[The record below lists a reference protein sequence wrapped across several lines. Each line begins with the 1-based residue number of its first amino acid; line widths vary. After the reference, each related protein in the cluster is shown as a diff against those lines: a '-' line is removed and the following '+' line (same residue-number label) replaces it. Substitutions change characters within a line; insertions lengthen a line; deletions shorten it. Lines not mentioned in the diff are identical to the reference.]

1 MLDVAD
7 VVAGTTLLDLGCGTG
22 ELAHAAANRRGARV
36 TGRDLDPAA
45 VALAA
50 VAVPDARFSV
60 GDAQD
65 LGPVD
70 ALGGPFAVV
79 AAVQL
84 LTHVANPLK
93 LLREAKRVAVPG
105 GTLVMTVWG
114 RDHECDVR
122 VFGEALA
129 PWLPTPRR
137 GPGPPPLTDPDRLRK
152 VAWLAGLAVAGIDAV
167 TCAFDYPDDDSVLGP
182 LLASGIGRAAVRL
195 AGPAAVAKAARA
207 ALEPYRAAGGGY
219 RLQNLFRVLVAHAPR
234 GGAGT
239 GALRGAGIASRP
251 CDR

>member
-1 MLDVAD
+1 MTEGPAGWARPLHTAVLDAAD

-22 ELAHAAANRRGARV
+22 ELARAAAQRGARV

-50 VAVPDARFSV
+50 AAVPEARFSV
-60 GDAQD
+60 GDAHD

-93 LLREAKRVAVPG
+93 VLREARRAAVPG
-105 GTLVMTVWG
+105 GTLVASVWG
-114 RDHECDVR
+114 REKECEVR

-129 PWLPTPRR
+129 PWLPPRR
-137 GPGPPPLTDPDRLRK
+137 PVPAPTLTDPEHLRK
-152 VAWLAGLAVAGIDAV
+152 VAWLAGLAVVGVDEV
-167 TCAFDYPDDDSVLGP
+167 VCPFDYPDEAALVDPV
-182 LLASGIGRAAVRL
+182 LASGIGRAAVARGG
-195 AGPAAVAKAARA
+195 AEAVRRA
-207 ALEPYRAAGGGY
+207 VRERVAPYRVAGGGY
-219 RLQNLFRVLVAHAPR
+219 RLSNLFRVLVARCPE
-234 GGAGT
+234 
-239 GALRGAGIASRP
+239 
-251 CDR
+251 

>member
-1 MLDVAD
+1 M
-7 VVAGTTLLDLGCGTG
+7 
-22 ELAHAAANRRGARV
+22 
-36 TGRDLDPAA
+36 
-45 VALAA
+45 ALAA
-50 VAVPDARFSV
+50 AAVPEARFSV

-93 LLREAKRVAVPG
+93 LLREAARVAVPG

-114 RDHECDVR
+114 REHECDVR

-129 PWLPTPRR
+129 PWLPAPRR
-137 GPGPPPLTDPDRLRK
+137 PPGPPALTDPNRLRK

-167 TCAFDYPDDDSVLGP
+167 TCTFDYPDDDAVLGP

-195 AGPAAVAKAARA
+195 AGPDAVDKAVREALPALPDGGGRLPAAEPVPGAGGARAVAAPGSRSARKATLLTRGDMKVAFLHSGAPSRPRCVTIALPGGRAARR
-207 ALEPYRAAGGGY
+207 RA
-219 RLQNLFRVLVAHAPR
+219 R
-234 GGAGT
+234 G
-239 GALRGAGIASRP
+239 
-251 CDR
+251 

>member
-1 MLDVAD
+1 M
-7 VVAGTTLLDLGCGTG
+7 
-22 ELAHAAANRRGARV
+22 
-36 TGRDLDPAA
+36 
-45 VALAA
+45 ALAA
-50 VAVPDARFSV
+50 AAVPEARFSV

-93 LLREAKRVAVPG
+93 LLREAARVAVPG

-114 RDHECDVR
+114 REHECDVR

-129 PWLPTPRR
+129 PWLPAPRR
-137 GPGPPPLTDPDRLRK
+137 PPGPPALTDPDRLRK

-167 TCAFDYPDDDSVLGP
+167 TCTFDYPDDDAVLGP
-182 LLASGIGRAAVRL
+182 VLASGIGRAAVAAGGARRGGQGAARGAAALPDGGGRL
-195 AGPAAVAKAARA
+195 PAGEPVPGAGGARAVRPGRRGCTESGFRCIPRTASQALSLRFRLARA
-207 ALEPYRAAGGGY
+207 ARRRA
-219 RLQNLFRVLVAHAPR
+219 R
-234 GGAGT
+234 G
-239 GALRGAGIASRP
+239 
-251 CDR
+251 

>member
-1 MLDVAD
+1 M
-7 VVAGTTLLDLGCGTG
+7 
-22 ELAHAAANRRGARV
+22 
-36 TGRDLDPAA
+36 
-45 VALAA
+45 ALAA
-50 VAVPDARFSV
+50 AAVPEARFAV

-93 LLREAKRVAVPG
+93 LLREAARVAVPG

-114 RDHECDVR
+114 REHECDVR

-129 PWLPTPRR
+129 PWLPAPRR
-137 GPGPPPLTDPDRLRK
+137 PPGPPALTDPNRLRK

-167 TCAFDYPDDDSVLGP
+167 TCTFDYPDDDAVLGP
-182 LLASGIGRAAVRL
+182 VLASGIGRAAARL
-195 AGPAAVAKAARA
+195 AGPDAVDKALRE
-207 ALEPYRAAGGGY
+207 ALRPYRTAAGGY
-219 RLQNLFRVLVAHAPR
+219 RLENLFRVLVAHAP
-234 GGAGT
+234 
-239 GALRGAGIASRP
+239 
-251 CDR
+251 

>member
-1 MLDVAD
+1 MTEGPAGWAHPLHTAVLDAAD

-22 ELAHAAANRRGARV
+22 ELARAAAQRGARV

-50 VAVPDARFSV
+50 AAVPEARFAV

-65 LGPVD
+65 LGPVG

-93 LLREAKRVAVPG
+93 LLRESARVAVPG

-114 RDHECDVR
+114 REHECDVR

-137 GPGPPPLTDPDRLRK
+137 PPGPPALTDPNRLRK
-152 VAWLAGLAVAGIDAV
+152 MAWLAGLAVAGIDAV
-167 TCAFDYPDDDSVLGP
+167 TCTFDYPDDDAVLGP
-182 LLASGIGRAAVRL
+182 VLVSGIGRAAVRL
-195 AGPAAVAKAARA
+195 AGADAVEKALRE
-207 ALEPYRAAGGGY
+207 ALRPYRTAGGGH
-219 RLQNLFRVLVAHAPR
+219 RLENLFRVLVAHAP
-234 GGAGT
+234 
-239 GALRGAGIASRP
+239 
-251 CDR
+251 

>member
-1 MLDVAD
+1 VTEGPAGWARPLHAAVLDAAD
-7 VVAGTTLLDLGCGTG
+7 VVGGTTLLDLGCGTG
-22 ELAHAAANRRGARV
+22 ELARAATQRGARV
-36 TGRDLDPAA
+36 TGVDLDPAA

-50 VAVPDARFSV
+50 RAVPEARFAV

-79 AAVQL
+79 AGVQL
-84 LTHVANPLK
+84 LTHVVNPLK
-93 LLREAKRVAVPG
+93 LLREAARVAVPG

-114 RDHECDVR
+114 REHECDVR

-137 GPGPPPLTDPDRLRK
+137 PPGPPVLTDPDRLRK

-167 TCAFDYPDDDSVLGP
+167 TCTFDYPDDDAVLGP
-182 LLASGIGRAAVRL
+182 VLASGIGRAAVRL
-195 AGPAAVAKAARA
+195 AGPDAVDKALRE
-207 ALEPYRAAGGGY
+207 ALRPYRAAGGGY
-219 RLQNLFRVLVAHAPR
+219 RLENLFRVLVAHAP
-234 GGAGT
+234 
-239 GALRGAGIASRP
+239 
-251 CDR
+251 